1 MSRSTRHD
9 VFLVLKHVG
18 ARLEA
23 YRTLAAGTELALA
36 TDGPPPASIY
46 YRKDTD
52 TALLAV
58 SLDSAESTGPMMERL
73 RQIAADTGAALLDS
87 LALPINERASFYA
100 DYLPLYPTRI
110 VGVGAPVAAL
120 RALEDEIGIGKVPR
134 ATQPPRARQGSGP
147 HTPVSPRVEVRF
159 RRGDAWQLGHLRS
172 VTDDGALVATSNPPR
187 AGDRVDLELG
197 LVGEAQASLRI
208 TAAILRVTAP
218 EAASAL
224 GAAGFRAR
232 FDLSDGEAAALHS
245 LIARAGA
252 EPPPLPRRTEMRY
265 ALRWPVLLARGAA
278 ATAGLALDIS
288 THGLFVHCDAP
299 ASQVPLAVTVPL
311 DDDGGPL
318 RLTARVARALD
329 RGTAESRQIAH
340 GLGLAFEPP
349 QGREGDR
356 YRSFVERVAARAGK
370 FVLIA
375 ASPARGTKLVEELE
389 ACGYTVGTAA
399 SPRELLERVERAR
412 PPDLVLFDRSM
423 PGLGGDTG
431 RALRRS
437 LEIRQIP
444 TADLREA
451 ALDAVR
457 RAADAQLIR
466 EDRRAS
472 VWC

>member
-1 MSRSTRHD
+1 MSRSARHD

-18 ARLEA
+18 ARFEA

-36 TDGPPPASIY
+36 ASGPPPASIY

-58 SLDSAESTGPMMERL
+58 SLEPAQSPATMERL
-73 RQIAADTGAALLDS
+73 RQLAADTGAALLDS
-87 LALPINERASFYA
+87 LALPLNERASFYA
-100 DYLPLYPTRI
+100 DYLPLYATRI

-120 RALEDEIGIGKVPR
+120 RALEEEIGLAKIPR

-147 HTPVSPRVEVRF
+147 HTPVVPRVEVRF

-172 VTDDGALVATSNPPR
+172 VSDDGALVATSNPPR
-187 AGDRVDLELG
+187 AGDRVELELG
-197 LVGEAQASLRI
+197 LVGEAMPSVRVN
-208 TAAILRVTAP
+208 AAILRVTAP

-232 FDLSDGEAAALHS
+232 FDLSDAEAAALHS
-245 LIARAGA
+245 LLARAGN

-265 ALRWPVLLARGAA
+265 ALRWPVLIARGAA

-299 ASQVPLAVTVPL
+299 ASAMPLAVTVPL
-311 DDDGGPL
+311 DDDEGPL
-318 RLTARVARALD
+318 KLTARVARALD

-370 FVLIA
+370 LVLIA
-375 ASPARGTKLVEELE
+375 ASAARGAKLVEELE

-399 SPRELLERVERAR
+399 SPRDLLERVERAR

-444 TADLREA
+444 TADLRES